1 LGAGTT
7 DEESRAI
14 AHFVTVR
21 IIEKVTALDIGANLG
36 NWSAELLVMIPSSKI
51 IAFEPSKE
59 AYEHHQKRFANN

>member
-1 LGAGTT
+1 MGAGTT

-21 IIEKVTALDIGANLG
+21 VIEKVTALDIGANLG

-59 AYEHHQKRFANN
+59 AYEHRQKRFANN